1 LAGYRAAGIRVAVF
15 SNATHSMLLA
25 ALAAAH
31 LDDLVDAV
39 YSVHEPRVFTPGVRV
54 YAAAAEALG
63 AAPSAIAFH
72 SSNAWDV
79 AGATSAGRRAPW
91 INRTGRPRKYPW
103 IPARVV
109 SSLDQALKQITEAA
123 PLAGTNKH

>member
-15 SNATHSMLLA
+15 SNATHPMLLA